1 MIHIRYF
8 ILLFMLLA
16 YVIPIA
22 YVFFAYEGSNHS
34 VSQIICSESC
44 QHIILLSMAV
54 MGWFTLWYEYERGDF
69 ISFRYI
75 ALLLIGLYGLLWLDE
90 SYSIH
95 YLFAACVFTSIL
107 GFMYHHWNR
116 GRLFTG
122 LFLLQFV
129 VSIIMLYYMNDDI
142 FLPEVILIANF
153 AVYYLCLHVTGS
165 DHN

>member
-1 MIHIRYF
+1 MIHKKHF

-16 YVIPIA
+16 YVVPIA
-22 YVFFAYEGSNHS
+22 YVFFAYGGANHS

-54 MGWFTLWYEYERGDF
+54 MGWFTLWYEYERGDI
-69 ISFRYI
+69 ISMKYI
-75 ALLLIGLYGLLWLDE
+75 SLLLVGLYGLLCLDE
-90 SYSIH
+90 SYTLH
-95 YLFAACVFTSIL
+95 YLFATCVFASIL

-122 LFLLQFV
+122 LFLLQFA
-129 VSIIMLYYMNDDI
+129 VSIAMLYCMNGDI

-153 AVYYLCLHVTGS
+153 AVYYLCLHFMES
-165 DHN
+165 